1 MIMSDTPK
9 PHEIDT
15 PETDDAVFNGFEDGA
30 GMPDIVTADF
40 ARKLARERNVAEDE
54 RVQIAKQLRS
64 EKEMHARCQ
73 NECEYL
79 REALAIKER
88 TLDYYREKI
97 LRDGGDW
104 REDAQ

>member
-1 MIMSDTPK
+1 MS
-9 PHEIDT
+9 DT
-15 PETDDAVFNGFEDGA
+15 PETDYENIHHRLGWPA
-30 GMPDIVTADF
+30 F
-40 ARKLARERNVAEDE
+40 ASKLERERNSAEDE

-73 NECEYL
+73 NECENL